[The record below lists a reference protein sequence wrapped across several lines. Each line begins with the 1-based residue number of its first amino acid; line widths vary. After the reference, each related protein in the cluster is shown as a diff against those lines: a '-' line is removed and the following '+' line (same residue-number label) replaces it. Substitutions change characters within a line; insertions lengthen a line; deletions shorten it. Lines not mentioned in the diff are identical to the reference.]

1 VTSPRPNPDF
11 RPNPERGIF
20 LTGVIGSD
28 TLDRLTPSIL
38 KLQAQSRSPISL
50 YIDSLGGN
58 TFHAETLQGL
68 LQARQQDQP
77 SIRLIT
83 VATATAASAA
93 ADLLIS
99 GDYALAYPHSI
110 IHCHGI
116 RMGQDEITH
125 EGAVDIA
132 RYLSGRN
139 ESFALRHAFRCIS
152 RFCFRYFRIR
162 TDFPDI
168 RANDANLT
176 DVACFVRALQ
186 SRLAP
191 NLQGLLDD
199 ALHLSA
205 ESDELADYLA
215 TKHSSKSVKTRAQFE
230 AQLFK
235 GIIDF
240 ELRRNKREATWSF
253 LDLGFERIEEKFKLL
268 IDARVGAHHTRMI
281 SRLCYQWKDF
291 FLSDEQ
297 TEELEKT
304 EEAKQEEWLNQKI
317 GEKLRPIWF
326 LLVSIGRLLQKGEF
340 RLSAE
345 DAYWL
350 GLIDEVIGREDL
362 HSLRQIV
369 EYTDAPEP
377 TEKLE
382 SKG

>member
-1 VTSPRPNPDF
+1 MHVTSPRPNPDF

-58 TFHAETLQGL
+58 TFHAEVLQGL
-68 LQARQQDQP
+68 LQARQQDQF

-99 GDYALAYPHSI
+99 GDYALAFPHSI

-152 RFCFRYFRIR
+152 RFCFRFFKMRPG
-162 TDFPDI
+162 FSDI
-168 RANDANLT
+168 RANNASLT

-186 SRLAP
+186 AHLAP
-191 NLQGLLDD
+191 NLQELLDD
-199 ALHLSA
+199 ALHLSL
-205 ESDELADYLA
+205 ESDELADYVA
-215 TKHSSKSVKTRAQFE
+215 NRPSKSTRTPAEFE
-230 AQLFK
+230 AVVFK
-235 GIIDF
+235 RIIEF
-240 ELRRNKREATWSF
+240 ELKRHKHEKTWSF

-268 IDARVGAHHTRMI
+268 IDARAGEHHKRML

-291 FLSDEQ
+291 FLSSEQ
-297 TEELEKT
+297 MGEWESVEDG
-304 EEAKQEEWLNQKI
+304 KQEEWLNQKI

-369 EYTDAPEP
+369 EYTDGPDSD
-377 TEKLE
+377 KV
-382 SKG
+382 

>member
-1 VTSPRPNPDF
+1 M
-11 RPNPERGIF
+11 
-20 LTGVIGSD
+20 
-28 TLDRLTPSIL
+28 
-38 KLQAQSRSPISL
+38 
-50 YIDSLGGN
+50 
-58 TFHAETLQGL
+58 LQGL
-68 LQARQQDQP
+68 LQARQQDQFP
-77 SIRLIT
+77 IRLIT
-83 VATATAASAA
+83 VTTATAASAA

-132 RYLSGRN
+132 RYLSSRN

-152 RFCFRYFRIR
+152 RFCFRFFRIR
-162 TDFPDI
+162 PDFPEI
-168 RANDANLT
+168 LANDANLT

-186 SRLAP
+186 DHLAP
-191 NLQGLLDD
+191 DLQRLLDE
-199 ALHLSA
+199 ALRLSL

-215 TKHSSKSVKTRAQFE
+215 SRPSRNTKTRAEFE
-230 AQLFK
+230 ALVFK
-235 GIIDF
+235 RIIDF
-240 ELRRNKREATWSF
+240 ELKRHKLQKTWSF
-253 LDLGFERIEEKFKLL
+253 LDLGFERIEEKFRLL
-268 IDARVGAHHTRMI
+268 IDAQAGEHHTQMI

-291 FLSDEQ
+291 FLTDQQEGEWE
-297 TEELEKT
+297 TIEDT
-304 EEAKQEEWLNQKI
+304 KQEEWLNQKI

-350 GLIDEVIGREDL
+350 GLIDEVIGRDDL

-382 SKG
+382 SKN